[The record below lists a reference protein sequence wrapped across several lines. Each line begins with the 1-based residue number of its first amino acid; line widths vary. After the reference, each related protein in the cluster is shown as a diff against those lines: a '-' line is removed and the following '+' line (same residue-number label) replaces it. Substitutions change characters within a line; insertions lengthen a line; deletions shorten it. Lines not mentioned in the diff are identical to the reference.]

1 MQYHQSALQREA
13 RYGIPTADQI
23 LYNRHYIL
31 GYSYHFRQ
39 AKWALE
45 IVDPDKTDVERFD
58 NFRSDYRIP
67 ENFRAD
73 KEVYKGSG
81 YHRGHLVASANQ
93 IESEIQNSETFLLS
107 NMCPQLPSFNTGIWK
122 KLEEAVRELDS
133 DQKILETYVIAGPLF
148 LFDQEV
154 VMMGD
159 DNEDISVTLPIP
171 HCFFKSVLVE
181 KKSGVMDMWS
191 FIIPNEGTDK
201 KLEEFLVL
209 TSKVEKISGLFLWE
223 TLLGTKMMSKKNKV
237 KKIWK
242 Y

>member
-1 MQYHQSALQREA
+1 
-13 RYGIPTADQI
+13 
-23 LYNRHYIL
+23 
-31 GYSYHFRQ
+31 
-39 AKWALE
+39 
-45 IVDPDKTDVERFD
+45 
-58 NFRSDYRIP
+58 
-67 ENFRAD
+67 
-73 KEVYKGSG
+73 
-81 YHRGHLVASANQ
+81 
-93 IESEIQNSETFLLS
+93 
-107 NMCPQLPSFNTGIWK
+107 
-122 KLEEAVRELDS
+122 
-133 DQKILETYVIAGPLF
+133 
-148 LFDQEV
+148 
-154 VMMGD
+154 MMGD

-242 Y
+242 